1 MSEGKYPDYKSAI
14 ASSGK
19 GICEPIDVGDAECWI
34 PTHRLEKL
42 LNDGLCGRSL
52 AGLPLRTRSKIVKS
66 AVCEALGYPVPKSF
80 KKTQPRFLGQ
90 QLDVYVQ
97 KTLNLQIWNEQ
108 LAPARRYAIIQVSPD
123 DVITRVK
130 VVGGPQLA
138 VLDTTGTITTK
149 FQARLELGS
158 QTHELVSPQ
167 DTQPMM
173 QHVRQGVAFGPA
185 ASPVQQAQTGALL
198 PVREIF
204 ERLSPLVGQKF
215 ADPGTGQDRNRGAA
229 LHRLVCERLGYHRYE
244 DNGQFPDVPH
254 QLLEVKLQTS
264 PTIDLGLVQPA
275 SEERLD
281 VRHVGSLQPR
291 HCDTRYAL
299 FCAVTNG
306 VQVTLTH
313 LFVTT
318 GADFFRRFRR
328 FEGNVTNGKI
338 QIPLPRDFFD
348 R

>member
-1 MSEGKYPDYKSAI
+1 MSEERYPDYRSAI

-19 GICEPIDVGDAECWI
+19 SICEPIEVGDAEYWI
-34 PTHRLEKL
+34 PAHRLEKL
-42 LNDGLCGRSL
+42 LNEGLCGKNL

-80 KKTQPRFLGQ
+80 KRTQPRFLGQ

-108 LAPARRYAIIQVSPD
+108 LSPARRYAIIQVNQN

-149 FQARLELGS
+149 YQARMEIGS
-158 QTHELVSPQ
+158 QTHELVSSL
-167 DTQPMM
+167 DTQPMT
-173 QHVRQGVAFGPA
+173 QHVKRGVTFGSA
-185 ASPVQQAQTGALL
+185 ASPVQHAESGALL
-198 PVREIF
+198 PILEIF
-204 ERLSPLVGQKF
+204 ERLSPLVGQRF
-215 ADPGTGQDRNRGAA
+215 PDPGVDQERNRGAS
-229 LHRLVCERLGYHRYE
+229 LHRLVCQRLGYQRYE

-264 PTIDLGLVQPA
+264 PTIDLGLIQPT

-281 VRHVGSLQPR
+281 AHRIGSLQPR

-318 GADFFRRFRR
+318 GADFFKRFRR
-328 FEGNVTNGKI
+328 FEGKVTNGKI

>member
-1 MSEGKYPDYKSAI
+1 MSEEKFPDYRSAI

-19 GICEPIDVGDAECWI
+19 SICEPIDIGDAEYWI

-42 LNDGLCGRSL
+42 LNDGLCGKSL
-52 AGLPLRTRSKIVKS
+52 AGLSPRTRSKIAKS

-97 KTLNLQIWNEQ
+97 KSLNLQIWNEQ
-108 LAPARRYAIIQVSPD
+108 ISPARRYAIIQVSPD

-149 FQARLELGS
+149 YQARLELGS
-158 QTHELVSPQ
+158 QTHELVSLQ

-173 QHVRQGVAFGPA
+173 QHLGKGLAFGPST
-185 ASPVQQAQTGALL
+185 SPVQRAESGTLF
-198 PVREIF
+198 PIREIF
-204 ERLSPLVGQKF
+204 ERLSPLVGKKF
-215 ADPGTGQDRNRGAA
+215 PDPGMDQDRNRGAA

-244 DNGQFPDVPH
+244 DNGQFPDIPH

-281 VRHVGSLQPR
+281 VREVGLLQPR

-306 VQVTLTH
+306 AQVTLTH

-338 QIPLPRDFFD
+338 QIPLPRDFFNH
-348 R
+348 